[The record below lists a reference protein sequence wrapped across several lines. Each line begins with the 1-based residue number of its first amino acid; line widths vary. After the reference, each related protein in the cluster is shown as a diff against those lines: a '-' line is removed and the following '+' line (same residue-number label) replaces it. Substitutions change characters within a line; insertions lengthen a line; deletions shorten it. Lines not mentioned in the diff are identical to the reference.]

1 LKPKVRT
8 SKSHPLQ
15 IASIQLAGCPGA
27 IGITICPGKKDQAAM
42 TGAWKRDLK
51 TDVTAIRAWG
61 AGAVVC
67 LMENF
72 ELKLLDVEALPETV
86 ESEGMRWFHLPIRD
100 VSVPSVAFENLW
112 AVKGPE
118 LRAIVSTGGRV
129 LVHCRGGL
137 GRSGMVAARLLVEF
151 GLKPDAAIALV
162 RKHRPGAIETAAQE
176 DYVRALSPLK
186 TGRE

>member
-1 LKPKVRT
+1 MPSPRT
-8 SKSHPLQ
+8 SKTHPLQ
-15 IASIQLAGCPGA
+15 IASVAVPGTRGV
-27 IGITICPGKKDQAAM
+27 IGLTLCPGKKDQAAM
-42 TGAWKRDLK
+42 TGAWKRDLE
-51 TDVTAIRAWG
+51 TDVAAIRAWG

-67 LMENF
+67 LMESF
-72 ELKLLDVEALPETV
+72 ELKLLDVEALSETV

-112 AVKGPE
+112 TVKGPE
-118 LRAIVSTGGRV
+118 LRAIVSKGGRV

-151 GLKPDAAIALV
+151 GMKPDAAIALV

>member
-1 LKPKVRT
+1 MPSPRT

-15 IASIQLAGCPGA
+15 IATVTVPGARGA
-27 IGITICPGKKDQAAM
+27 IGLTLCPGKKDLAAM

-67 LMENF
+67 LMESF

-112 AVKGPE
+112 TVKGPE
-118 LRAIVSTGGRV
+118 LRAMVSKGGRV

-137 GRSGMVAARLLVEF
+137 GRSGMVAAHLLVEF
-151 GLKPDAAIALV
+151 GMKPDAAIALV